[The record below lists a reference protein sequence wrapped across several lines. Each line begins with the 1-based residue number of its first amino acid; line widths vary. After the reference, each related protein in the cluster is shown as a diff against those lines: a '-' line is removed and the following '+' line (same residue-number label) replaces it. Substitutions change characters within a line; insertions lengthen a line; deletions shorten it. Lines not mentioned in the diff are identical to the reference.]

1 MVKTRGQAR
10 KADELPKPVLRKT
23 EAIPGEED
31 STLARWPPCAPS
43 SRSRRGP
50 RGGRNQGE
58 AVDWAG
64 LPDACLLCVF
74 ECLAGDKAAHAVS
87 VCCQSSRPFFAAAV
101 LLLSLCPPSL
111 PQQHTVVLTGHLS
124 VGIADA
130 QRCRCLHHLEGG
142 VPGGGAGGYS
152 PVTARAVSSCAALLR
167 SPCLSEQSNNQAC
180 A

>member
-1 MVKTRGQAR
+1 MAVSHAIHAQEGPHMRCEAPPGSRGSVLESLWLFEAGTAMVRTRGQAR

-43 SRSRRGP
+43 NRSRRGP

-87 VCCQSSRPFFAAAV
+87 ACCQSSRPF
-101 LLLSLCPPSL
+101 LLLLFCSCPC
-111 PQQHTVVLTGHLS
+111 V
-124 VGIADA
+124 
-130 QRCRCLHHLEGG
+130 R
-142 VPGGGAGGYS
+142 
-152 PVTARAVSSCAALLR
+152 TA
-167 SPCLSEQSNNQAC
+167 CLSSIQ
-180 A
+180 